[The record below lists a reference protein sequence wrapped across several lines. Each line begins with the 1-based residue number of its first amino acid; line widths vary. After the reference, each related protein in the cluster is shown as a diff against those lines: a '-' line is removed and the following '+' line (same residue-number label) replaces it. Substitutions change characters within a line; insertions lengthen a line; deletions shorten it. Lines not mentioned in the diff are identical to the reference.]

1 MNLLKSQLLYSTPF
15 RNAKATN
22 KGDSADFAHF

>member
-1 MNLLKSQLLYSTPF
+1 M
-15 RNAKATN
+15 N